1 MLAAHE
7 QHDLYR
13 KFAMAIVTTAI
24 KEYRMYLRK
33 YKKNPDDKDIHME
46 LDLLE
51 AFFRSSAYRT
61 YSNHVFDGNRLID
74 EIQKQEGIK
83 QTQ

>member
-24 KEYRMYLRK
+24 QEYRTYLRK
-33 YKKNPDDKDIHME
+33 HKKNPDDKDIHTE

-61 YSNHVFDGNRLID
+61 YSNHVFDGNRLIN
-74 EIQKQEGIK
+74 EIQRQEGL
-83 QTQ
+83 QQAQ